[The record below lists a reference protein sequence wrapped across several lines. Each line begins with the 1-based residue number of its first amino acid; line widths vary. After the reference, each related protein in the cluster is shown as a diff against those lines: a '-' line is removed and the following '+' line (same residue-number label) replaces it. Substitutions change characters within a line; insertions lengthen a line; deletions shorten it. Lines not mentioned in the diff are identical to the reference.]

1 MFVYWGGI
9 TGAKKYLK
17 KLMIYNSKDYVEH
30 YPYNIVHG
38 KHICHHTPKP
48 LRYDSLWDTSRKA
61 DITSRRVDNPDEI
74 ITVST
79 GWERDIDCM
88 CMLYNGN
95 TCDNSHRIF
104 GGFPEG
110 RDGDRFF
117 YRIRFNIRNKP
128 NQVPALVEL
137 PLSDIPECHLVFPY
151 HRRFMSSFRSVN
163 ISEWFKSQTNIVP
176 YKSDLVECAINQLDN
191 WGEYYS
197 DFPWWKAK
205 NKKAIWKY
213 LDLTV
218 FTAWYDVEKKL
229 REAGI
234 EYEYFDLDK
243 DDWAK
248 TFHVQKNL
256 PRQIMHHVYVQL
268 NLLKK
273 EKKKKAYEDY
283 RRMTD
288 IAKEY
293 IISRG
298 KKDNRL

>member
-1 MFVYWGGI
+1 MFVYWGGQ
-9 TGAKKYLK
+9 TGAKKNLK
-17 KLMIYNSKDYVEH
+17 KLLIYNSKDYVEH
-30 YPYNIVHG
+30 YPYNIVHA
-38 KHICHHTPKP
+38 KHICHHTPKL

-88 CMLYNGN
+88 CMLYNNN
-95 TCDNSHRIF
+95 TCDTSHRIF
-104 GGFPEG
+104 GGFAEG
-110 RDGDRFF
+110 SDADRFF
-117 YRIRFNIRNKP
+117 YRRRYKIKNNPK
-128 NQVPALVEL
+128 QVPALVEL

-151 HRRFMSSFRSVN
+151 HRRAMYSFEGVKFSD
-163 ISEWFKSQTNIVP
+163 WFRSQTNIVP
-176 YKSDLVECAINQLDN
+176 YKSDLVECVINQLDN
-191 WGEYYS
+191 WGEYNS
-197 DFPWWKAK
+197 DKPWWKVD
-205 NKKAIWKY
+205 KKKIWEH

-218 FTAWYDVEKKL
+218 FVMWYKVEKKL

-256 PRQIMHHVYVQL
+256 PRQIMHHVYVQFNRL
-268 NLLKK
+268 EK

-283 RRMTD
+283 RRMTEV
-288 IAKEY
+288 AKEY